1 MSHGLTAMAPSGFLS
16 HLTKCVE
23 SQDLRLEPLD
33 VRKGD
38 TRHCV
43 RASSDAICPAS
54 PILMVTGVSET
65 AHNSRQPDREGR
77 ALARLA
83 RDGDIA
89 THHLTEPLADRDAAA
104 FPAHAGGR
112 LGCG

>member
-1 MSHGLTAMAPSGFLS
+1 MAPSGFLS

-43 RASSDAICPAS
+43 RASSDAICPES

-65 AHNSRQPDREGR
+65 AHNPRQPDREGR
-77 ALARLA
+77 AAAGLALD
-83 RDGDIA
+83 RDVTA
-89 THHLTEPLADRDAAA
+89 HHLTEAPTDGEAKAQWDKSWQDQS
-104 FPAHAGGR
+104 
-112 LGCG
+112 